1 MLQRDECETVLL
13 QQLEWARRAMQA
25 LCRRHR
31 MTAADVD
38 DFISWALLRM
48 IENEYHVLRQ
58 FRGDSSL
65 RTYLTVVFAML
76 HREFRAKHWGRWRPC
91 AAARRGG
98 PAAIE
103 LDRLVNRDG
112 LSVRDAVHVIRSFGL
127 SSLTELE
134 LMRLASK
141 LPIHAAGATAKRR
154 SAAEPVSAQRADELV
169 TRVEAANECSA
180 VQGLLG
186 TAIERLPSDDQLLLR
201 MRFWQGSTV
210 AEIARRL
217 DVQQKPLYRRL
228 ARILADVRERLEHE
242 GLSGS
247 DAIAVLREVAA

>member
-1 MLQRDECETVLL
+1 MLQRHECETELL
-13 QQLEWARRAMQA
+13 QQLDWARRAMQA

-31 MTAADVD
+31 MTAADID
-38 DFISWALLRM
+38 DFISWALLRL

-112 LSVRDAVHVIRSFGL
+112 LSVRDAVQLIRSFRL
-127 SSLTELE
+127 SSMTELE
-134 LMRLASK
+134 LMRLASE
-141 LPIHAAGATAKRR
+141 LPVHAAGATAKRR
-154 SAAEPVSAQRADELV
+154 STDEMVSMQEADELV
-169 TRVEAANECSA
+169 TRVEAENECSA

-201 MRFWQGSTV
+201 MRFWQGLTI

-228 ARILADVRERLEHE
+228 TRILAEVRACLEVA

-247 DAIAVLREVAA
+247 DAIEALREVAA